1 MTDTVV
7 GMNVIWGYIY
17 LFCATKCYASALTGF
32 VRVSLK
38 PRVYKA
44 IKMFWHFSS
53 VTEAS

>member
-1 MTDTVV
+1 MEAVLV
-7 GMNVIWGYIY
+7 MNVIWGYIY
-17 LFCATKCYASALTGF
+17 LFSAAKCYASALIGF

-38 PRVYKA
+38 PWVYKA